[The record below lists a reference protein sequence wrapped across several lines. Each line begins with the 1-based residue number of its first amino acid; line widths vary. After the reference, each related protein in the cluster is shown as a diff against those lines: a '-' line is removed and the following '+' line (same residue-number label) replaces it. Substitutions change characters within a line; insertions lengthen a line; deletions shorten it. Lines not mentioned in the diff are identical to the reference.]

1 MNEEQVKELLE
12 RYDDLRE
19 LVVRVNANMNQIN
32 EVGDLLHKKENDLE
46 TKLADLSRKIAAVE
60 KTAGGLMNANPRH
73 GFHIGMASPSLKFNI
88 AQVRFDFSA
97 F

>member
-32 EVGDLLHKKENDLE
+32 EVGDLLHKK
-46 TKLADLSRKIAAVE
+46 
-60 KTAGGLMNANPRH
+60 
-73 GFHIGMASPSLKFNI
+73 
-88 AQVRFDFSA
+88 
-97 F
+97 